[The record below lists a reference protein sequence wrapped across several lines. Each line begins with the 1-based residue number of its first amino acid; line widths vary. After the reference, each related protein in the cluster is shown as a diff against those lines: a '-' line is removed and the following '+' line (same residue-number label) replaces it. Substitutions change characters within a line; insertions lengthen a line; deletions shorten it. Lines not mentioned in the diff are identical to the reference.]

1 MRERRPSS
9 CPMAS
14 MKATNSFWP
23 ESGRTNLICRLRRGW
38 RMRTRSSW
46 QNPSSNALLEHAV
59 PAIALRVLEL
69 LILIELPFLKQH
81 GRRVLPQKVGGHS
94 AFEGA
99 SEEHG
104 GPGGFRL
111 ATIQITMAVAAR
123 TFNLEWKTRTLN
135 LFTQAA

>member
-1 MRERRPSS
+1 M
-9 CPMAS
+9 
-14 MKATNSFWP
+14 
-23 ESGRTNLICRLRRGW
+23 
-38 RMRTRSSW
+38 
-46 QNPSSNALLEHAV
+46 LEHAV

-104 GPGGFRL
+104 GPGVFL
-111 ATIQITMAVAAR
+111 LPTIQITMAVAAR